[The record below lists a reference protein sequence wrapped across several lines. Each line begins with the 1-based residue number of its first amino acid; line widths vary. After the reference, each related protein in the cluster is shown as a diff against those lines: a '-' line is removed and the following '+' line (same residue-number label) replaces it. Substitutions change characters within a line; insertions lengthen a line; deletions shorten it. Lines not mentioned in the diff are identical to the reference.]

1 MSDEDHLL
9 THEDKAWVEF
19 KTPLDQVTL
28 LEFCQDVERLFRI
41 NPYLVFKRWET
52 ISAGQYRLHAVNH
65 SQAPAFEIDTEIT
78 VEPLQDGLEIHYSRG
93 LKSRTRITVQE
104 LSGSSSLVIEEKYES
119 VPESER
125 LDRLDEVDRS
135 LTKWAEEIQHYL
147 LQWQRWAWFGPWRYY
162 KKRIWQRMK
171 PAARRITFLLLCI
184 SAVEIALIGLGL
196 AIYLIEFRK

>member
-1 MSDEDHLL
+1 MSDEDPYL

-19 KTPLDQVTL
+19 KTPLDQAAL

-41 NPYLVFKRWET
+41 NPYLVFRRWET
-52 ISAGQYRLHAVNH
+52 VSARKYRLHAINH
-65 SQAPAFEIDTEIT
+65 SQTPAFEIDTEIT
-78 VEPLQDGLEIHYSRG
+78 VEPLQDGLEIHYSRC
-93 LKSRTRITVQE
+93 LKSSTRITVQE
-104 LSGSSSLVIEEKYES
+104 SPGSSSLVVEEKYEG

-147 LQWQRWAWFGPWRYY
+147 LQWQRWAWFAPWRYY

-171 PAARRITFLLLCI
+171 PAARRITFVLLCI

-196 AIYLIEFRK
+196 VIYLIEFRK